1 MTACIVDFINTD
13 MRKTL
18 LTLALSLCLL
28 GAGAQTRVRTYS
40 PKLSASTLR
49 LTEKRGTQDGVA
61 ADAVANLFIRL
72 RENADKERL
81 SRVYGVRFN
90 VGCGDVYTAV
100 VPVSS
105 IVALADDNDVEEI
118 DAGQEVRTM
127 MDNVRTLTNVDAVH
141 SATGIDTAY
150 KGNGVLVGIID
161 AGFDFRH
168 PNFRDS
174 NGKSRIRA
182 VWDQNNF
189 MQTNSSYGYGKEYLT
204 GEELAS
210 VSRDMELTGD
220 THGTHVAGIATGS
233 YDGPYLGVAPE
244 ADIVLVSTNKTEQG
258 IIDGLDWLLKYAEKA
273 QKPIS
278 INLSIGTVLGFKDG
292 TNAFTVLT
300 DNLMKGQKGKI
311 LSIAAGNEGH
321 RRSTL
326 KGTLDK
332 DSQVMKSFWILPSY
346 NRDNLF
352 VEGVAGSE
360 YTLTLSLKDKNTDET
375 YFTKTFESGKRQSY
389 RIDDFGT
396 QSTDNGS
403 MSVYVSVNPANGNP
417 YFSVNMVYGM
427 PENETWEI
435 VLKSENGR
443 YMINSD
449 HGEFGSSGREGYTE
463 GTNACTIAATATG
476 FNSVAV
482 GAYVSKTLY
491 NDMSGN
497 THEKPWTQGD
507 IYPLSGKGPTFDGR
521 IKPDVTAPG
530 AAVVSSFNSY
540 ASGYYV
546 KDADKVA
553 TVKDPT
559 YNRTYTWGTASG
571 TSMATPV
578 VTGIIALWLEAEPS
592 LTYEDVMKTIKETS
606 MHDRFTGDV
615 PDGIFGQGKI
625 DALAGLKHILQMS
638 SISHADAEKPSCSY
652 ADGILHLTTTD
663 RIDRIEVYRTDGT
676 KVVSQKV
683 NANEIRLPL
692 KSGGIYIVKVTHG
705 SAVETMKLVI

>member
-1 MTACIVDFINTD
+1 MTARIVDFINTD

-61 ADAVANLFIRL
+61 ADAVTNLFIRL

-105 IVALADDNDVEEI
+105 IVTLADDNDVEEI

-233 YDGPYLGVAPE
+233 YDGSYLGVAPE

-258 IIDGLDWLLKYAEKA
+258 IIDGLDWLLKYAEKV

-292 TNAFTVLT
+292 TDAFTVLT

-332 DSQVMKSFWILPSY
+332 DNQMMKSFWILPSY

-375 YFTKTFESGKRQSY
+375 YFTKSFESGKRQSY

-403 MSVYVSVNPANGNP
+403 MSVYVSANPANGNP
-417 YFSVNMVYGM
+417 YFSVNLVYGM

-482 GAYVSKTLY
+482 GAYVSKTSY
-491 NDMSGN
+491 NDISGN

-676 KVVSQKV
+676 KVVSQNG

>member
-1 MTACIVDFINTD
+1 MTARIVDFINTD

-28 GAGAQTRVRTYS
+28 GADAQTRVRTYS

-258 IIDGLDWLLKYAEKA
+258 IIDGLDWLLKYAEKV

-292 TNAFTVLT
+292 TDAFTVLT

-326 KGTLDK
+326 KGTLGK
-332 DSQVMKSFWILPSY
+332 DNQVMKSFWILPSY

-352 VEGVAGSE
+352 VEGVAGAE
-360 YTLTLSLKDKNTDET
+360 YSLTLSLKDKNTDET
-375 YFTKTFESGKRQSY
+375 YFTKTFESGKQQSY

-403 MSVYVSVNPANGNP
+403 MSVYVSANPANGNP

-482 GAYVSKTLY
+482 GAYVSKTSY

-592 LTYEDVMKTIKETS
+592 LTYEDVMRTIKETS
-606 MHDRFTGDV
+606 MHDKFTGDV

-625 DALAGLKHILQMS
+625 DAIAGLKHILQMS

-663 RIDRIEVYRTDGT
+663 KIDRIEVYRTDGT
-676 KVVSQKV
+676 KVVSQNG

-692 KSGGIYIVKVTHG
+692 KSGGIYIVKVMHG

>member
-1 MTACIVDFINTD
+1 MTARIVDFINTD

-141 SATGIDTAY
+141 SATGIDTTY

-258 IIDGLDWLLKYAEKA
+258 IIDGLDWLLKYAEKV

-292 TNAFTVLT
+292 TDAFTVLT

-332 DSQVMKSFWILPSY
+332 DNQVMKSFWILPSY

-403 MSVYVSVNPANGNP
+403 MSVYVSANSANGNP
-417 YFSVNMVYGM
+417 YFSVNLVYGM

-449 HGEFGSSGREGYTE
+449 HGEFGSSGREEYTE

-482 GAYVSKTLY
+482 GAYVSKTSY

-553 TVKDPT
+553 IVKDPT

-578 VTGIIALWLEAEPS
+578 LTGIIALWLEAEPS

-638 SISHADAEKPSCSY
+638 SISHADAEKPSYSY

-676 KVVSQKV
+676 KVVSQNG

-692 KSGGIYIVKVTHG
+692 KSGGIYIVKVTHR

>member
-1 MTACIVDFINTD
+1 

-61 ADAVANLFIRL
+61 ADAVTNLFIRL

-105 IVALADDNDVEEI
+105 IVTLADDNDVEEI

-233 YDGPYLGVAPE
+233 YDGSYLGVAPE

-258 IIDGLDWLLKYAEKA
+258 IIDGLDWLLKYAEKV

-292 TNAFTVLT
+292 TDAFTVLT

-332 DSQVMKSFWILPSY
+332 DNQMMKSFWILPSY

-375 YFTKTFESGKRQSY
+375 YFTKSFESGKRQSY

-403 MSVYVSVNPANGNP
+403 MSVYVSANPANGNP
-417 YFSVNMVYGM
+417 YFSVNLVYGM

-482 GAYVSKTLY
+482 GAYVSKTSY
-491 NDMSGN
+491 NDISGN

-676 KVVSQKV
+676 KVVSQNG

>member
-1 MTACIVDFINTD
+1 MTARIVDFINTD

-49 LTEKRGTQDGVA
+49 LTEKSGTQGDVA

-72 RENADKERL
+72 SGNADKERL

-100 VPVSS
+100 APVSS
-105 IVALADDNDVEEI
+105 IMALADDNDVEEI

-141 SATGIDTAY
+141 SATGLGTAY

-174 NGKSRIRA
+174 NGKSRIQA
-182 VWDQNNF
+182 AWDQNSF

-273 QKPIS
+273 GKPIS

-292 TNAFTVLT
+292 TDAFTVLT

-326 KGTLDK
+326 AGTLDK
-332 DSQVMKSFWILPSY
+332 DNQVMKSFWILPSY

-352 VEGVAGSE
+352 VEGVAGAE
-360 YTLTLSLKDKNTDET
+360 YSLTLSLKDKNTDET

-403 MSVYVSVNPANGNP
+403 MSVSVSANPANGNP
-417 YFSVNMVYGM
+417 YFSVSMVYGM

-449 HGEFGSSGREGYTE
+449 HGEFGSSGREGYAE

-482 GAYVSKTLY
+482 GAYVSKTSY
-491 NDMSGN
+491 NDLSGN

-546 KDADKVA
+546 KEADKVA
-553 TVKDPT
+553 TVKDPL

-578 VTGIIALWLEAEPS
+578 VTGIIALWLEADHS
-592 LTYEDVMKTIKETS
+592 LTYEDVMRTIKETS

-638 SISHADAEKPSCSY
+638 SISHADAEKPSFGY
-652 ADGILHLTTTD
+652 ADGTLHVTATD

-676 KVVSQKV
+676 KVISQNG

-692 KSGGIYIVKVTHG
+692 KSGGIYIVKVTHR

>member
-1 MTACIVDFINTD
+1 
-13 MRKTL
+13 
-18 LTLALSLCLL
+18 
-28 GAGAQTRVRTYS
+28 
-40 PKLSASTLR
+40 
-49 LTEKRGTQDGVA
+49 
-61 ADAVANLFIRL
+61 
-72 RENADKERL
+72 
-81 SRVYGVRFN
+81 
-90 VGCGDVYTAV
+90 
-100 VPVSS
+100 
-105 IVALADDNDVEEI
+105 
-118 DAGQEVRTM
+118 
-127 MDNVRTLTNVDAVH
+127 
-141 SATGIDTAY
+141 
-150 KGNGVLVGIID
+150 
-161 AGFDFRH
+161 
-168 PNFRDS
+168 
-174 NGKSRIRA
+174 
-182 VWDQNNF
+182 
-189 MQTNSSYGYGKEYLT
+189 
-204 GEELAS
+204 
-210 VSRDMELTGD
+210 
-220 THGTHVAGIATGS
+220 
-233 YDGPYLGVAPE
+233 
-244 ADIVLVSTNKTEQG
+244 
-258 IIDGLDWLLKYAEKA
+258 
-273 QKPIS
+273 
-278 INLSIGTVLGFKDG
+278 
-292 TNAFTVLT
+292 
-300 DNLMKGQKGKI
+300 
-311 LSIAAGNEGH
+311 
-321 RRSTL
+321 
-326 KGTLDK
+326 
-332 DSQVMKSFWILPSY
+332 
-346 NRDNLF
+346 
-352 VEGVAGSE
+352 
-360 YTLTLSLKDKNTDET
+360 
-375 YFTKTFESGKRQSY
+375 
-389 RIDDFGT
+389 
-396 QSTDNGS
+396 
-403 MSVYVSVNPANGNP
+403 MSVYVSANPANGNP
-417 YFSVNMVYGM
+417 YFSVNLVYGM

-482 GAYVSKTLY
+482 GAYVSKTSY
-491 NDMSGN
+491 NDISGN

-578 VTGIIALWLEAEPS
+578 VTGIIALWLEAEPT
-592 LTYEDVMKTIKETS
+592 LTYEDVMRTIKETS

-676 KVVSQKV
+676 KVVSQ
-683 NANEIRLPL
+683 NGNTNEIRLPL

>member
-1 MTACIVDFINTD
+1 MTARIVDFINTD

-61 ADAVANLFIRL
+61 ADAVTNLFIRL

-273 QKPIS
+273 GKPIS

-292 TNAFTVLT
+292 TDAFTVLT

-326 KGTLDK
+326 AGTLDK
-332 DSQVMKSFWILPSY
+332 DNPMMKSFWILPSY

-352 VEGVAGSE
+352 VEGVAGAE
-360 YTLTLSLKDKNTDET
+360 YSLTLSLKDKNTDET

-403 MSVYVSVNPANGNP
+403 MSVSVSANPANGNP
-417 YFSVNMVYGM
+417 YFSVSMVYGM

-449 HGEFGSSGREGYTE
+449 HGEFGSSGRERYAE

-482 GAYVSKTLY
+482 GAYVSKTSY
-491 NDMSGN
+491 NDLSGN

-546 KDADKVA
+546 KEADKVA

-559 YNRTYTWGTASG
+559 YSRTYTWGTASG

-663 RIDRIEVYRTDGT
+663 KIDRIEVYRTDGT
-676 KVVSQKV
+676 KVVSQNG

-692 KSGGIYIVKVTHG
+692 KSGGIYIVKVMHG

>member
-1 MTACIVDFINTD
+1 MTARIVDFINTD

-118 DAGQEVRTM
+118 DAGQEVHTM

-258 IIDGLDWLLKYAEKA
+258 IIDGLDWLLKYAEKV

-292 TNAFTVLT
+292 TDAFTVLT

-332 DSQVMKSFWILPSY
+332 DNQVMKSFWILPSY

-403 MSVYVSVNPANGNP
+403 MSVYVSANPANGNP

-482 GAYVSKTLY
+482 GAYVSKTSY
-491 NDMSGN
+491 NDLSGN

-546 KDADKVA
+546 KDTDKVA

-592 LTYEDVMKTIKETS
+592 LTYEDVMRTIKETS
-606 MHDRFTGDV
+606 MHDKFTGDV

-676 KVVSQKV
+676 KVVSQNG

>member
-1 MTACIVDFINTD
+1 MTARIVDFINTD

-127 MDNVRTLTNVDAVH
+127 MDNVRTLTNVDAVQ

-292 TNAFTVLT
+292 TDAFTVLT

-375 YFTKTFESGKRQSY
+375 YFTKSFESGKRQSY

-403 MSVYVSVNPANGNP
+403 MSVYVSANPANGNP

-482 GAYVSKTLY
+482 GAYVSKTSY
-491 NDMSGN
+491 NDMSRN

-592 LTYEDVMKTIKETS
+592 LTYEDVMSTIKETS

-638 SISHADAEKPSCSY
+638 SISHADAEKPSYSY
-652 ADGILHLTTTD
+652 ADGMLHLTTTD

-676 KVVSQKV
+676 KVVSQ
-683 NANEIRLPL
+683 NGNTNEIRLPL

>member
-1 MTACIVDFINTD
+1 MTARIVDFINTD

-233 YDGPYLGVAPE
+233 YDGSYLGVAPE

-292 TNAFTVLT
+292 TDAFTVLT

-326 KGTLDK
+326 KGTLGK
-332 DSQVMKSFWILPSY
+332 DNQMMKSFWILPSY

-375 YFTKTFESGKRQSY
+375 YFTKSFESGKRQSY

-403 MSVYVSVNPANGNP
+403 MSVYVSANPANGNP
-417 YFSVNMVYGM
+417 YFSVNLVYGM

-482 GAYVSKTLY
+482 GAYVSKTSY
-491 NDMSGN
+491 NDLSGN

-521 IKPDVTAPG
+521 IKPDVTASG

-592 LTYEDVMKTIKETS
+592 LTYEDVMSTIKETS

-638 SISHADAEKPSCSY
+638 SISHADAEKPSYSY

-676 KVVSQKV
+676 KVVSQNG

>member
-1 MTACIVDFINTD
+1 MTARIVDFINTD

-28 GAGAQTRVRTYS
+28 GADAQTRVRTYS

-105 IVALADDNDVEEI
+105 IVDLADDNAVEEI

-141 SATGIDTAY
+141 SAAGIDTAY

-220 THGTHVAGIATGS
+220 THGTHVAGIVTGS

-292 TNAFTVLT
+292 TDAFTVLT

-332 DSQVMKSFWILPSY
+332 DNQVMKSFWILPSY

-375 YFTKTFESGKRQSY
+375 YFTKSFESGKRQSY

-403 MSVYVSVNPANGNP
+403 MSVYVSANPANGNP

-482 GAYVSKTLY
+482 GAYVSKTSY
-491 NDMSGN
+491 NDISGN

-559 YNRTYTWGTASG
+559 YSRTYTWGTASG

-592 LTYEDVMKTIKETS
+592 LTYEDVMSTIKETS

-638 SISHADAEKPSCSY
+638 SISHADAEKPSYSY

-676 KVVSQKV
+676 KVVSQNG

>member
-1 MTACIVDFINTD
+1 MTARIVDFINTD

-61 ADAVANLFIRL
+61 ADAVTNLFIRL

-174 NGKSRIRA
+174 NGKSRIQA
-182 VWDQNNF
+182 AWDQNNF

-292 TNAFTVLT
+292 TDAFTVLT

-375 YFTKTFESGKRQSY
+375 YFTKSFESGKRQSY

-403 MSVYVSVNPANGNP
+403 MSVYVSANPANGNP

-463 GTNACTIAATATG
+463 GTNVCTIAATATG

-482 GAYVSKTLY
+482 GAYVSKTSY

-592 LTYEDVMKTIKETS
+592 LTYEDVMRTIKETS
-606 MHDRFTGDV
+606 MHDKFTGDV

-625 DALAGLKHILQMS
+625 DAIAGLKHILQMS

-663 RIDRIEVYRTDGT
+663 KIDRIEVYRTDGT
-676 KVVSQKV
+676 KVVSQNG

-692 KSGGIYIVKVTHG
+692 KSGGIYIVKVMHG

>member
-1 MTACIVDFINTD
+1 MTARIVDFINTD

-244 ADIVLVSTNKTEQG
+244 ADIVFVSTNKTEQG
-258 IIDGLDWLLKYAEKA
+258 IIDGLDWLLKYAEKV

-292 TNAFTVLT
+292 TDAFTVLT

-321 RRSTL
+321 RHSTL
-326 KGTLDK
+326 KGTLGK
-332 DSQVMKSFWILPSY
+332 DNQMMKSFWILPSY

-403 MSVYVSVNPANGNP
+403 MSVYVSANSANGNP

-435 VLKSENGR
+435 VLKSDNGR

-482 GAYVSKTLY
+482 GAYVSKTSY
-491 NDMSGN
+491 NDISGN

-592 LTYEDVMKTIKETS
+592 LTYEDVMSTIKETS

-638 SISHADAEKPSCSY
+638 SISHADAEKPSYSY

-676 KVVSQKV
+676 KVVSQ
-683 NANEIRLPL
+683 NGNTNEIRLPL

>member
-1 MTACIVDFINTD
+1 
-13 MRKTL
+13 
-18 LTLALSLCLL
+18 
-28 GAGAQTRVRTYS
+28 
-40 PKLSASTLR
+40 
-49 LTEKRGTQDGVA
+49 
-61 ADAVANLFIRL
+61 
-72 RENADKERL
+72 
-81 SRVYGVRFN
+81 
-90 VGCGDVYTAV
+90 
-100 VPVSS
+100 
-105 IVALADDNDVEEI
+105 
-118 DAGQEVRTM
+118 
-127 MDNVRTLTNVDAVH
+127 
-141 SATGIDTAY
+141 
-150 KGNGVLVGIID
+150 
-161 AGFDFRH
+161 
-168 PNFRDS
+168 
-174 NGKSRIRA
+174 
-182 VWDQNNF
+182 

-292 TNAFTVLT
+292 TDAFTVLT

-375 YFTKTFESGKRQSY
+375 YFTKSFESGKRQSY

-403 MSVYVSVNPANGNP
+403 MSVYVSANPANGNP

-476 FNSVAV
+476 FDSVAV
-482 GAYVSKTLY
+482 GAYVSKTSY
-491 NDMSGN
+491 NDLSGN

-546 KDADKVA
+546 KDTDKVA

-559 YNRTYTWGTASG
+559 YSRTYTWGTASG

-592 LTYEDVMKTIKETS
+592 LTYEDVMRTIKETS

-638 SISHADAEKPSCSY
+638 SISHADAEKPSYSY

-676 KVVSQKV
+676 KVVSQ
-683 NANEIRLPL
+683 NGNTNEIRLPL

>member
-1 MTACIVDFINTD
+1 MTARIVDFINTD

-258 IIDGLDWLLKYAEKA
+258 IIDGLDWLLKYAEKV

-292 TNAFTVLT
+292 TDAFTVLT

-311 LSIAAGNEGH
+311 LSIAAGNEGLSH
-321 RRSTL
+321 SNFPGGSSDCISVTAIGPDGLPAYYTCYGPGCNIAAPGGETAGHSGGEKAGILSTL
-326 KGTLDK
+326 
-332 DSQVMKSFWILPSY
+332 V
-346 NRDNLF
+346 
-352 VEGVAGSE
+352 SE
-360 YTLTLSLKDKNTDET
+360 
-375 YFTKTFESGKRQSY
+375 
-389 RIDDFGT
+389 
-396 QSTDNGS
+396 
-403 MSVYVSVNPANGNP
+403 VS
-417 YFSVNMVYGM
+417 
-427 PENETWEI
+427 
-435 VLKSENGR
+435 
-443 YMINSD
+443 
-449 HGEFGSSGREGYTE
+449 
-463 GTNACTIAATATG
+463 
-476 FNSVAV
+476 
-482 GAYVSKTLY
+482 
-491 NDMSGN
+491 
-497 THEKPWTQGD
+497 
-507 IYPLSGKGPTFDGR
+507 
-521 IKPDVTAPG
+521 
-530 AAVVSSFNSY
+530 
-540 ASGYYV
+540 
-546 KDADKVA
+546 DAD
-553 TVKDPT
+553 
-559 YNRTYTWGTASG
+559 YGYMQG
-571 TSMATPV
+571 TSMACPHVSGIAALGLSYALQKNKKFTRDEFISMLLTSVNDIEARLEGSKTSGTTLQLEEYRGKMGSGLADAYQLLMQIEGTPCLKIPV
-578 VTGIIALWLEAEPS
+578 NEMQAIVLTQYFGGSAEN
-592 LTYEDVMKTIKETS
+592 LTYREVSVSDDDIEKLGMPAKPEMSDGKLLIRCNRPGVAHITVKAIAGGKRPGSDTVM
-606 MHDRFTGDV
+606 G
-615 PDGIFGQGKI
+615 G
-625 DALAGLKHILQMS
+625 
-638 SISHADAEKPSCSY
+638 
-652 ADGILHLTTTD
+652 
-663 RIDRIEVYRTDGT
+663 IEVTKEFAVIARETGGT
-676 KVVSQKV
+676 
-683 NANEIRLPL
+683 
-692 KSGGIYIVKVTHG
+692 GGG
-705 SAVETMKLVI
+705 WL

>member
-1 MTACIVDFINTD
+1 MTARIVDFINTD

-61 ADAVANLFIRL
+61 ADAVTNLFIRL

-292 TNAFTVLT
+292 TDAFTVLT

-332 DSQVMKSFWILPSY
+332 DNQVMKSFWILPSY

-375 YFTKTFESGKRQSY
+375 YFTKTFKSGKRQSY

-403 MSVYVSVNPANGNP
+403 MSVYVSANPANGNP
-417 YFSVNMVYGM
+417 YFSVNLVYGM

-482 GAYVSKTLY
+482 GAYVSKTSY
-491 NDMSGN
+491 NDISGN

-546 KDADKVA
+546 KDTDKVA

-559 YNRTYTWGTASG
+559 YSRTYTWGTASG

-638 SISHADAEKPSCSY
+638 SLSHADAEKPSCSY

-676 KVVSQKV
+676 KVVSQNG

-692 KSGGIYIVKVTHG
+692 KSGGIYIVKVMHG

>member
-1 MTACIVDFINTD
+1 

-49 LTEKRGTQDGVA
+49 LTEKRGTQGGVA

-141 SATGIDTAY
+141 SATGLDTAY

-292 TNAFTVLT
+292 TDAFTVLT

-321 RRSTL
+321 RHSTL
-326 KGTLDK
+326 AGTLDK
-332 DSQVMKSFWILPSY
+332 DNPMVKSFWILPSY

-360 YTLTLSLKDKNTDET
+360 YTLTLSLKDKDTDET
-375 YFTKTFESGKRQSY
+375 YFTQTFESTKRQSY

-396 QSTDNGS
+396 LSTDNGS
-403 MSVYVSVNPANGNP
+403 MSVYVSANPANGNP

-482 GAYVSKTLY
+482 GAYVSKTSY
-491 NDMSGN
+491 NDISGN

-592 LTYEDVMKTIKETS
+592 LTYEEVMRTIKETS

-683 NANEIRLPL
+683 NANDIRLPL

-705 SAVETMKLVI
+705 SAAETMKLVI

>member
-1 MTACIVDFINTD
+1 M
-13 MRKTL
+13 
-18 LTLALSLCLL
+18 
-28 GAGAQTRVRTYS
+28 
-40 PKLSASTLR
+40 
-49 LTEKRGTQDGVA
+49 
-61 ADAVANLFIRL
+61 
-72 RENADKERL
+72 
-81 SRVYGVRFN
+81 
-90 VGCGDVYTAV
+90 DV
-100 VPVSS
+100 
-105 IVALADDNDVEEI
+105 
-118 DAGQEVRTM
+118 
-127 MDNVRTLTNVDAVH
+127 TN
-141 SATGIDTAY
+141 SN
-150 KGNGVLVGIID
+150 GNG
-161 AGFDFRH
+161 RE
-168 PNFRDS
+168 
-174 NGKSRIRA
+174 
-182 VWDQNNF
+182 DQ
-189 MQTNSSYGYGKEYLT
+189 QG
-204 GEELAS
+204 
-210 VSRDMELTGD
+210 
-220 THGTHVAGIATGS
+220 HGTHVAGIATGS

-292 TNAFTVLT
+292 TDAFTVLT

-332 DSQVMKSFWILPSY
+332 DNQVMKSFWILPSY
-346 NRDNLF
+346 NSDNLF

-375 YFTKTFESGKRQSY
+375 YFTKSFESGKRQSY

-403 MSVYVSVNPANGNP
+403 MSVYVSANSANGNP
-417 YFSVNMVYGM
+417 YFSVNLVYGM

-482 GAYVSKTLY
+482 GAYVSKTSY
-491 NDMSGN
+491 NDLSGN

-592 LTYEDVMKTIKETS
+592 LTYEDVMSTIKETS
-606 MHDRFTGDV
+606 MHDKFTGDV

-638 SISHADAEKPSCSY
+638 SISHTDAEKPSCSY

-676 KVVSQKV
+676 KVVSQNG

-705 SAVETMKLVI
+705 YAVETMKLVI

>member
-1 MTACIVDFINTD
+1 MTARIVDFINTD

-220 THGTHVAGIATGS
+220 THGTHVAGISTGS

-258 IIDGLDWLLKYAEKA
+258 IIDGIDWLLKYAEKV

-292 TNAFTVLT
+292 TDAFTVLT

-403 MSVYVSVNPANGNP
+403 MSVYVSANSANGNP
-417 YFSVNMVYGM
+417 YFSVNLVYGM

-449 HGEFGSSGREGYTE
+449 HGEFGSSGREGYAE

-482 GAYVSKTLY
+482 GAYVSKTSY
-491 NDMSGN
+491 NDISGN

-578 VTGIIALWLEAEPS
+578 VTGIIALWLEADPS
-592 LTYEDVMKTIKETS
+592 LTYEDVMSTIKETS

-638 SISHADAEKPSCSY
+638 SISHADAEKPSYSY

-676 KVVSQKV
+676 KVVSQ
-683 NANEIRLPL
+683 NGNTNEIRLPL

-705 SAVETMKLVI
+705 YAVETMKLVI

>member
-1 MTACIVDFINTD
+1 MTARIVDFINTD

-292 TNAFTVLT
+292 TDAFTVLT

-403 MSVYVSVNPANGNP
+403 MSVYVSANPANGNP
-417 YFSVNMVYGM
+417 YFSVNLVYGM